1 MRVYPIVKIP
11 SIAHHIDIR
20 STFFGWRGRKDRNWP
35 LAPFPSTPSWAGTGG
50 RTACKF
56 NQLPQRPHA
65 RPQVLPCKSRLSS
78 GGAACVPGV
87 FSRLLLFSPP
97 LLILL
102 VLSHPSCSFSSFLFF
117 LILLVLSHPPP
128 HIPDEVLRL
137 LLSLVHL
144 LPVLSPRELP
154 LGNSLSESKVSNLN
168 LVRRCLAKK

>member
-1 MRVYPIVKIP
+1 MRVYAIVKIP
-11 SIAHHIDIR
+11 YIVHHIDIR

-35 LAPFPSTPSWAGTGG
+35 LAPFPSTPSLAGTGG

-56 NQLPQRPHA
+56 NQLPQRLHP

-87 FSRLLLFSPP
+87 LRPLLLFIQP
-97 LLILL
+97 L
-102 VLSHPSCSFSSFLFF
+102 

>member
-35 LAPFPSTPSWAGTGG
+35 LAPFPSTPSLAGTGG

-56 NQLPQRPHA
+56 NQLPQRLHP
-65 RPQVLPCKSRLSS
+65 RPQILPCKSRLSS

-87 FSRLLLFSPP
+87 FSPLLLFSPP
-97 LLILL
+97 LLILFFCLILL
-102 VLSHPSCSFSSFLFF
+102 VLSHPSCSVSSP
-117 LILLVLSHPPP
+117 S
-128 HIPDEVLRL
+128 HIPDEVLRP
-137 LLSLVHL
+137 LLSLIHL

>member
-11 SIAHHIDIR
+11 SIAHHLDIR

-56 NQLPQRPHA
+56 NQYPQRPHA

-78 GGAACVPGV
+78 RGAACVPGV
-87 FSRLLLFSPP
+87 LSRLLLFIPP
-97 LLILL
+97 LLIL
-102 VLSHPSCSFSSFLFF
+102 VV
-117 LILLVLSHPPP
+117 ISHPPP

>member
-35 LAPFPSTPSWAGTGG
+35 LAPFPSTPSLAGTGG
-50 RTACKF
+50 QTACKF
-56 NQLPQRPHA
+56 NQLPQRLHP

-102 VLSHPSCSFSSFLFF
+102 VLSHP
-117 LILLVLSHPPP
+117 PP

-137 LLSLVHL
+137 LLSLIHL

-154 LGNSLSESKVSNLN
+154 LGNSLSESKVSYLN

>member
-1 MRVYPIVKIP
+1 MRVYAIVKIP
-11 SIAHHIDIR
+11 YIVHHIDIR

-56 NQLPQRPHA
+56 NQLPQRLHP

-87 FSRLLLFSPP
+87 FSRLLLFIPP
-97 LLILL
+97 L
-102 VLSHPSCSFSSFLFF
+102 